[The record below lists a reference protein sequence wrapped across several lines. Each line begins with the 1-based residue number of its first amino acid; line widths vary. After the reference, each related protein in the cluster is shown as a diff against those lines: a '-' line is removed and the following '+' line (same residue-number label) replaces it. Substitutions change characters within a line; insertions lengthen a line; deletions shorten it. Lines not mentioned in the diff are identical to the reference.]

1 MILKNWIIIIIIII
15 ITTISHGNRTEWRT
29 IQGVIGLV
37 IISNLLS
44 NYEPD
49 YSGSQW
55 SVKNTTC
62 TQSDKWYKH
71 EPLKSSHIVI
81 KTIRIKKRTLVDV
94 VIRSNKNTST
104 KVSEKLSKY
113 EDLQIEIT
121 RMWQMKTE
129 ITTGSQVRYD
139 LILDA
144 SAVL

>member
-1 MILKNWIIIIIIII
+1 MILKNWIIII

-49 YSGSQW
+49 YSGSRW

-71 EPLKSSHIVI
+71 EPLKSSHIII

-129 ITTGSQVRYD
+129 ITTGSQVRYE